1 MIHTNRL
8 PPGYGTVLAEI
19 DSNWILSRI
28 WSHDYTVWSKDPTE
42 IVNRLGW
49 LHAPE
54 SMRCHLG
61 RLNDFA
67 KRIRAEGVEH
77 VLLLGMG
84 GSSLAPEMLARTF
97 GPATGFPPLTVLDS
111 THPDAVLRVDRQID
125 WKRTLVLV
133 ATKSGTTTETLSL
146 FRYFYARAAQSRISD
161 PGSHFVAITDP
172 GSPLVKIAT
181 EAGFRETFLNDAN
194 IGGRYAALSLF
205 GLVPAAL
212 LGLDPEELLD
222 SARDVAIRCAKYKD
236 LESNPSIRLAVWLA
250 AWSVAGR
257 DKATFVISDRIAAFG
272 DWVEQL
278 IAESTGKDGKGIL
291 PVVGERVASPK
302 AYADDR
308 VFIHLRHAD
317 DDRYDA
323 ALAALDRSGH
333 PVARIDIRSIDALGT
348 HLFLWELAIA
358 IAGHILRINPF
369 DQPNV
374 ESAKS
379 LARHHVSEFLES
391 GSMPGE
397 QLPAFTEPALRST
410 LSGLQPGDYA
420 AIHAYMPPSP
430 SADAILEDLRTRIR
444 DEHRVATTVG
454 YGPRFLHSTGQL
466 HKGGRRNGRF
476 VQIVAAPSTPLPIP
490 LDRDSPGR
498 SLTFEALIQAQAQ
511 GDRSA
516 LEAAG
521 QRVTAFAL
529 EGTWDAGIPQREDD
543 P

>member
-8 PPGYGTVLAEI
+8 PPGYGAVLAEI

-28 WSHDYTVWSKDPTE
+28 WSHDHTVWSEDPTE

-49 LHAPE
+49 LHTPE
-54 SMRCHLG
+54 SMRCHLR
-61 RLNDFA
+61 RLDDFA
-67 KRIRAEGVEH
+67 VQIRAEGIEH

-84 GSSLAPEMLARTF
+84 GSSLAPEMFARTF
-97 GPATGFPPLTVLDS
+97 GPAAGFPDLTVLDS
-111 THPDAVLRVDRQID
+111 THPDAVLRIDRKIE

-146 FRYFYARAAQSRISD
+146 FRYFYARAAESGSSD

-172 GSPLVKIAT
+172 GSPLVKLAT
-181 EAGFRETFLNDAN
+181 EAHFRETFLNDAN

-212 LGLDPEELLD
+212 LGLDVEGMLD
-222 SARDVAIRCAKYKD
+222 SARDVAVRCAKYKD
-236 LESNPSIRLAVWLA
+236 LESNPSIRLALWLA
-250 AWSVAGR
+250 AWAEAGR

-278 IAESTGKDGKGIL
+278 IAESTGKHGKGIL
-291 PVVGERVASPK
+291 PVVGERLASPK

-308 VFIHLRHAD
+308 VFIHLRLAE
-317 DDRYDA
+317 DDRCDA
-323 ALAALDRSGH
+323 ALSALDRAGH
-333 PVARIDIRSIDALGT
+333 PVARIDIRNLEALGT

-358 IAGHILRINPF
+358 MAGHILKINPF

-374 ESAKS
+374 ESAKA
-379 LARHHVSEFLES
+379 LARKHVTAFLES
-391 GSMPGE
+391 GSMPGDRPPS
-397 QLPAFTEPALRST
+397 LTASALRAALT
-410 LSGLQPGDYA
+410 GLQPGDYA
-420 AIHAYMPPSP
+420 AIHAYMPPSRA
-430 SADAILEDLRTRIR
+430 ADAHLADLRTRIR

-476 VQIVAAPSTPLPIP
+476 VQIIAPASTPLPIP
-490 LDRDSPGR
+490 SDSSTPGR
-498 SLTFEALIQAQAQ
+498 SLTFEALIHAQAH

-516 LEAAG
+516 LEDAG

-529 EGTWDAGIPQREDD
+529 DKLWEGNGLGQEGQP
-543 P
+543 

>member
-8 PPGYGTVLAEI
+8 PPGYGVILAEI

-28 WSHDYTVWSKDPTE
+28 WSHDHTVWNEDPTE

-61 RLNDFA
+61 RLDAFA
-67 KRIRAEGVEH
+67 NRVRSEGIEH

-84 GSSLAPEMLARTF
+84 GSSLAPEMFARTF
-97 GPATGFPPLTVLDS
+97 GPTPGFPALTVLDS
-111 THPDAVLRVDRQID
+111 THPDAILQVDQQIE

-146 FRYFYARAAQSRISD
+146 FRYFYARAVGSGISN

-172 GSPLVKIAT
+172 GSPLVKLAA
-181 EAGFRETFLNDAN
+181 EARFRETFLNDAN

-212 LGLDPEELLD
+212 LGLDLEGMLD

-250 AWSVAGR
+250 AWAEAGR
-257 DKATFVISDRIAAFG
+257 DKATFVISDRITAFG

-278 IAESTGKDGKGIL
+278 IAESTGKNGKGIL
-291 PVVGERVASPK
+291 PVVGERVTSPK

-317 DDRYDA
+317 DDRNDA
-323 ALAALDRSGH
+323 ALAALDRAGH
-333 PVARIDIRSIDALGT
+333 PVARIDIRTIDALST
-348 HLFLWELAIA
+348 HVFLWELTIA
-358 IAGHILRINPF
+358 IAGHILKINPF

-374 ESAKS
+374 ESAKA
-379 LARHHVSEFLES
+379 LARQHVAAFLES

-397 QLPAFTEPALRST
+397 QLPAFAESAVRSALA
-410 LSGLQPGDYA
+410 GLQPGDYV

-430 SADAILEDLRTRIR
+430 STKTVLKDLRTRIR

-466 HKGGRRNGRF
+466 HKGGRQNGRF
-476 VQIVAAPSTPLPIP
+476 VQIVAGPSTPLPIP
-490 LDRDSPGR
+490 SDSSTPGR
-498 SLTFEALIQAQAQ
+498 SLTFEALIRAQAH

-516 LEAAG
+516 LEQAG

-529 EGTWDAGIPQREDD
+529 DGPWGEAGHGEEGYP
-543 P
+543 